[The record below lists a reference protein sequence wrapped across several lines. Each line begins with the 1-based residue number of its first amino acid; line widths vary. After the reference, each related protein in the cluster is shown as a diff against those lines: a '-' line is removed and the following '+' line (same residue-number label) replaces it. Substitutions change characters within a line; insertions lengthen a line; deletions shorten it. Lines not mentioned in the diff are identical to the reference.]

1 MDDFATRYLATMLG
15 SLAAGFFGGA
25 LAWFAT
31 NFWGRPI
38 SKFLD
43 LRLQA
48 QETILFHA
56 NIGPYLADADR
67 MPKASE
73 DLRRIAA
80 QIGGITATSSPLIL
94 RLLRHRGYDLVAA
107 MEHLIGLSNTLSAP
121 LGANLDHRERAQ
133 KALRLPIIPKFE
145 MIERRV
151 AEQLRNQ
158 IPKHASEE
166 DLDRLAIEWTK
177 GGTEDSNPEHG
188 EKGPLGR

>member
-1 MDDFATRYLATMLG
+1 MSDFAPRYLATMLG
-15 SLAAGFFGGA
+15 SLAAGFLGGA

-94 RLLRHRGYDLVAA
+94 RLLRHRRYDLVAA
-107 MEHLIGLSNTLSAP
+107 TEHLIGPSNTLSAP
-121 LGANLDHRERAQ
+121 LGANLNHREGHRGRCAPVIPN
-133 KALRLPIIPKFE
+133 LSMPI
-145 MIERRV
+145 
-151 AEQLRNQ
+151 
-158 IPKHASEE
+158 
-166 DLDRLAIEWTK
+166 
-177 GGTEDSNPEHG
+177 GGKT
-188 EKGPLGR
+188 